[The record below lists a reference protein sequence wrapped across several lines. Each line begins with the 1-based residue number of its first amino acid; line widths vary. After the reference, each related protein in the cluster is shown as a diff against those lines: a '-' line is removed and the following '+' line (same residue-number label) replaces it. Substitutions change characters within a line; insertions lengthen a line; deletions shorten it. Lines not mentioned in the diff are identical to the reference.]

1 MKKSAQFVFRF
12 VLTLIVLSSF
22 LLTPHPVQAAQT
34 FTVDTLIDAHDDDLT
49 DNICQTATG
58 VCSLRAAV
66 EQANAIPAGIDTIIV
81 PSGTFQFSHGTIA
94 VTDLMIIDGNGP
106 ALTILNGL
114 NTANLFEVNVGYT
127 GDNTYVTFKDMKITN
142 SQTAIHVIGGMVNI
156 ENVTFEDNHKTSGDG
171 GALNLEGLGPAKIYY
186 SKFISNSATNGGAIA
201 VNKTM
206 NITGDITNRVE
217 FTLNSSTA
225 DGGAIYHTG
234 GSVKMESVRF
244 YNNNAGG
251 NGGAMKI
258 GYTGAGGNF
267 IKDGVIIENTAGIA
281 GGGIHTADTVDIFQ
295 SSISRNSAVDGGGIY
310 AADWFDIE
318 NTTIGENTATNNGGG
333 IYANNMQLELSNV
346 TITGNIADYDD
357 SGDGDGGGIWW
368 SGTSNYIRL
377 RNSILAKNKDNSTGI
392 HIYAPD
398 CIGTIE
404 SKGYL
409 LVGKKDGVCTVI
421 GDATGLLYGT
431 FASPLDP
438 QLGAYDT
445 FIGSPYFPVLHGS
458 PAVDAGDP
466 AGCKDAA
473 GVLISSDQHGENRIR
488 GNYCDLGASESPY
501 IADFHSYLPFLKN

>member
-1 MKKSAQFVFRF
+1 MKKSARFVFRF
-12 VLTLIVLSSF
+12 VLTLIVLNSF
-22 LLTPHPVQAAQT
+22 LLTPQPAQASTT
-34 FTVDTLIDAHDDDLT
+34 FTVNRFTDSPDDDPT
-49 DNICQTATG
+49 DGICYSTSAGGCT
-58 VCSLRAAV
+58 LRAAIMESNIV
-66 EQANAIPAGIDTIIV
+66 SGPDTIYM
-81 PSGTFQFSHGTIA
+81 PTGTFNFTGGTIA
-94 VTDLMIIDGNGP
+94 ITDNLTIDGNG
-106 ALTILNGL
+106 ASLTILDGNA
-114 NTANLFEVNVGYT
+114 TANLFEVNITYSGS
-127 GDNTYVTFKDMKITN
+127 NTFVAFQDIKFTDC
-142 SQTAIHVIGGMVNI
+142 QTAILVVQGQLNLT
-156 ENVTFEDNHKTSGDG
+156 NTAFEDNHKAAGDG
-171 GALNLEGLGPAKIYY
+171 GALNLEGSGPVNIYY
-186 SKFISNSATNGGAIA
+186 SSFTSNSATNGGAIA

-206 NITGDITNRVE
+206 NITGNIISRVD
-217 FTLNSSTA
+217 FSGNSSTA